1 MDWTIARLD
10 IEHFQKL
17 LAKETDE
24 AKRRTLLSLI
34 AEEKAKLA
42 AAEKAK
48 LAGQRAAQRTK
59 KTPLRRAKPTNA
71 SAKDGC
77 RSVPWFPH

>member
-1 MDWTIARLD
+1 MDWTIACLD

-48 LAGQRAAQRTK
+48 LAAAKGGTK
-59 KTPLRRAKPTNA
+59 NQ
-71 SAKDGC
+71 KDTA
-77 RSVPWFPH
+77 